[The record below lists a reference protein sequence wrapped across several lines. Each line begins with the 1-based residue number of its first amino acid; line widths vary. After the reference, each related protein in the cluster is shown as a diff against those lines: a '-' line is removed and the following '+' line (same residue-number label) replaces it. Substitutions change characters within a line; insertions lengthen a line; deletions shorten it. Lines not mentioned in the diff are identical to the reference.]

1 MTLDQLQ
8 ERRGRL
14 EAELAAACIGGVWD
28 RARINRLSQELAT
41 TEREI
46 EVLAAL
52 HEPRDEP
59 ATRPVVH
66 RLNSESDLTE
76 PPPSAARSS
85 MLPHLAMPWRLAAG

>member
-14 EAELAAACIGGVWD
+14 EAELAAACIGGVFD
-28 RARINRLSQELAT
+28 RARIDRLSQDLAT

-46 EVLAAL
+46 EELAASR
-52 HEPRDEP
+52 EARDEP

-66 RLNSESDLTE
+66 RLSSESDLIE
-76 PPPSAARSS
+76 PPQSAARSS
-85 MLPHLAMPWRLAAG
+85 MLSHRVMPWRLAAG